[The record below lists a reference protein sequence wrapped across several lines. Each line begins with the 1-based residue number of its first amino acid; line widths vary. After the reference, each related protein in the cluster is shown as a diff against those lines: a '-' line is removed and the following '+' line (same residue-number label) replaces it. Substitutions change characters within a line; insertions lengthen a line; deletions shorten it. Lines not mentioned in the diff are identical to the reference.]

1 MFQQFPTSMEVLSG
15 GRPIGLKQALRVG
28 LTAPLRYNHG
38 TMDVLPAHRRPG
50 FIATIAIIIASSIYY
65 LMLRTSGTAL
75 TPRTF
80 GKDLILILGLIATLG
95 LITFLIYLL
104 VWIGDTSRMLTAF
117 LRVLILMVF
126 AGFNILVL
134 SGASSPTLR
143 TVLTH
148 LDLALITLLMVITL
162 TAQFVLPV
170 RSGKERLAVIRRLL
184 GFLIGERGPSTFIR
198 NGSAREKHGE
208 RLRRAL
214 GVFLI
219 DQASSAVLRTDTQFT
234 RAVGP
239 GVHFTERGEWRAESL
254 DLRRQIHTIQSTTPL
269 AGEPI
274 ELDEINAFALTH
286 DGIPV
291 STDLSVEFML
301 DPGHTYEPRE
311 GRYANKPPYEY
322 NPQAA
327 ERAVY
332 GHAYGKF
339 EELPWTALP
348 LRLVVDLW
356 RELVKGKD
364 LKELLG
370 DDEHEKPTLQQM
382 RREIQA
388 RLTTPPPDGSSDPLA
403 NREFSI
409 LHSRGIRVLKVDGMS
424 SLHLPDDV
432 RLERMA
438 IWREDW
444 ADAVQEAVANAN
456 QGVKRARREG
466 EAKACKILISELT
479 AELRHELTE
488 RKIPG
493 RRDTIRLILEDAKN
507 LCSQQGLVADGANLV
522 MQLSDMISELRGLDE
537 DCAELGGGDLR

>member
-1 MFQQFPTSMEVLSG
+1 
-15 GRPIGLKQALRVG
+15 
-28 LTAPLRYNHG
+28 
-38 TMDVLPAHRRPG
+38 MDVLPAHRRPG
-50 FIATIAIIIASSIYY
+50 FIATITTVIAFSIYY
-65 LMLRTSGTAL
+65 LMLRASGTAL
-75 TPRTF
+75 APRTF
-80 GKDLILILGLIATLG
+80 GEDLILVLGLIATLG

-104 VWIGDTSRMLTAF
+104 VWIGDTSRMFSAF
-117 LRVLILMVF
+117 LRVLILMVY
-126 AGFNILVL
+126 AGLNILVL

-143 TVLTH
+143 TVLAH
-148 LDLALITLLMVITL
+148 LDLALVTLLLMITL
-162 TAQFVLPV
+162 TAQFTLPV
-170 RSGKERLAVIRRLL
+170 RSGEERLAVIRRLL
-184 GFLIGERGPSTFIR
+184 GFFIGERGPSTFIR
-198 NGSAREKHGE
+198 NGREREKHGE
-208 RLRRAL
+208 RLRRAP

-219 DQASSAVLRTDTQFT
+219 DQASAAVLRTDTQFT

-254 DLRRQIHTIQSTTPL
+254 DLRRQIHTIPGATPL
-269 AGEPI
+269 IGEPI
-274 ELDEINAFALTH
+274 ELDEVNAFALTH

-322 NPQAA
+322 HPQAA

-339 EELPWTALP
+339 EELPWSALP
-348 LRLVVDLW
+348 MRLVVDLW

-370 DDEHEKPTLQQM
+370 EDEHGSPTLQQI
-382 RREIQA
+382 RSEIQA
-388 RLTTPPPDGSSDPLA
+388 RLTTSDSDSNPNE
-403 NREFSI
+403 NREFTI
-409 LHSRGIRVLKVDGMS
+409 LQSRGIRVLKVDGIS

-444 ADAVQEAVANAN
+444 AGAVQEAVASAN

-466 EAKACKILISELT
+466 EVRACEILLRELT
-479 AELRHELTE
+479 TELRRELME
-488 RKIPG
+488 GKIPS
-493 RRDTIRLILEDAKN
+493 RRDTIAHILQDAKV
-507 LCSQQGLVADGANLV
+507 LCSQQGLVADRANLV
-522 MQLSDMISELRGLDE
+522 MQLSDVISELSRLDE

>member
-1 MFQQFPTSMEVLSG
+1 
-15 GRPIGLKQALRVG
+15 
-28 LTAPLRYNHG
+28 
-38 TMDVLPAHRRPG
+38 MDVLPTHRRPG
-50 FIATIAIIIASSIYY
+50 FIATIALIIAASIYY
-65 LMLRTSGTAL
+65 LMLRASGTAL
-75 TPRTF
+75 TPMTL
-80 GKDLILILGLIATLG
+80 GKDLIIVLGLIATLG

-104 VWIGDTSRMLTAF
+104 VWIGDTSRMFLSF

-143 TVLTH
+143 TVIMH
-148 LDLALITLLMVITL
+148 LDLALITLLMMITL
-162 TAQFVLPV
+162 TAQFALPV
-170 RSGKERLAVIRRLL
+170 RSGEERLAVIRRLL

-198 NGSAREKHGE
+198 NGSEREKHGE
-208 RLRRAL
+208 RLRRAP

-219 DQASSAVLRTDTQFT
+219 DQASAAVLRTDTQFT

-254 DLRRQIHTIQSTTPL
+254 DLRRQIHAIQGATPL
-269 AGEPI
+269 VGEPI
-274 ELDEINAFALTH
+274 ELNEINALALTH

-311 GRYANKPPYEY
+311 GRYANKPPYDY

-348 LRLVVDLW
+348 MRLVVDLW

-370 DDEHEKPTLQQM
+370 EDEHGSPSLQQM
-382 RREIQA
+382 RSEIQA
-388 RLTTPPPDGSSDPLA
+388 RLTLSASGDSSNPSE
-403 NREFSI
+403 NREFAI
-409 LHSRGIRVLKVDGMS
+409 LQSRGIRVLKVDGMS

-444 ADAVQEAVANAN
+444 AGAVQEAMASAN
-456 QGVKRARREG
+456 QRVKRARREG
-466 EAKACKILISELT
+466 EAKACEILIRDLT
-479 AELRHELTE
+479 AELRHELME
-488 RKIPG
+488 GKIPG
-493 RRDTIRLILEDAKN
+493 RRDTIKLILEGAKN
-507 LCSQQGLVADGANLV
+507 LCSQQGLVTDRANLV
-522 MQLSDMISELRGLDE
+522 MQLSDVISELSRLDE